1 MVINKPFAAES
12 GHWYTKTGEPAYTV
26 IGKNGRERATTL
38 RDARQMNLVPS
49 VTTILRCAAAP
60 GLEHWKRQNLL
71 MAAATLPR
79 IEGESADAWIDR
91 VESDASKQAADARDI
106 GTKIHGAIELAY
118 LGLTVASEYQETV
131 KATMQAVAEHFGPRQ
146 WSTEKSF
153 ASELGYGGKLDLSCE
168 GIVIDFKTS
177 EFGPDDKKEGY
188 DEHLMQLCA
197 YGLGLFDD
205 ETPYRAANVFV
216 STSHPGIVKIHEW
229 DERDIQRG
237 ENMFLSILQFWQ
249 AKSRL

>member
-1 MVINKPFAAES
+1 MVINKEYATSA

-26 IGKNGRERATTL
+26 IGKNGKERATTL

-60 GLEHWKRQNLL
+60 GLEQWKRQNLL

-79 IEGESADAWIDR
+79 VEGESADEWIKR
-91 VESDASKQAADARDI
+91 VEADASKQAADARDR
-106 GTKIHGAIELAY
+106 GTTIHGEIEKAY
-118 LGLTVASEYQETV
+118 LGLPFDRDYQLIV
-131 KATMQAVAEHFGPRQ
+131 GATMNAVAEHFGPRQ
-146 WSTEKSF
+146 WSAEKSF
-153 ASELGYGGKLDLSCE
+153 ASELGYGGKLDLSAD

-205 ETPYRAANVFV
+205 DTPYRAANVFV
-216 STSHPGIVKIHEW
+216 STSHPGVVKIHEW
-229 DERDIQRG
+229 SERDIQRG